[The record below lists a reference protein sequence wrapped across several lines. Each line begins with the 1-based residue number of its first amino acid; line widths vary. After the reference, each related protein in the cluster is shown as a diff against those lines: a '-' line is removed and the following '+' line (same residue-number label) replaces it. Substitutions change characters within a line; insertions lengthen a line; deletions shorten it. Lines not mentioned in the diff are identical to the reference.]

1 MVLCKAVNNMNPTF
15 PGNFT
20 TALEEFDQ
28 NDDGLIDFDEF
39 QDLNRHYPLV
49 LFPAFR
55 LQDRIQKVT
64 LGEKGWVAVAKRCAK
79 AKYILEYMSLH
90 GGDVPPEGFM
100 TRLGR
105 CFATTSEMKMAM
117 KISEE
122 QDNGLGS
129 PKGSPTSSK
138 KR

>member
-1 MVLCKAVNNMNPTF
+1 
-15 PGNFT
+15 
-20 TALEEFDQ
+20 
-28 NDDGLIDFDEF
+28 
-39 QDLNRHYPLV
+39 
-49 LFPAFR
+49 
-55 LQDRIQKVT
+55 
-64 LGEKGWVAVAKRCAK
+64 
-79 AKYILEYMSLH
+79 MSLH

-122 QDNGLGS
+122 QDNGPGS